1 MLKKF
6 KHVKTVTRDF
16 SKTYKASIEEALPNA
31 KQIVDRFHVLKNLT
45 DDISGYIKRV
55 LGDKLRIVGTPS
67 LPVLEKEIRNERE
80 HKKVETGMKKWE
92 LIKEAKKMKQAG
104 KNNSEIA
111 RVLHIARSTVIKY
124 LNITEPP
131 IDSRPCI
138 LDPFVPRIK
147 ELILEGYKYT
157 EIFHK
162 IKEEGYEGQIS
173 LYNSKMK
180 GIRWEVKH
188 MVRYL
193 KRSDI
198 KKLLYQPIDK
208 IKDKQ
213 KREDVETFLKE
224 HHIVKEILELVAE
237 FKTVLLG
244 NEKTKLRDW
253 IEKTE
258 KYKIPELDSFVK
270 LIRWDLD
277 AVENAITYN
286 YSNGLTEGHNN
297 KIKLIKRQMYGRCN
311 FDLLRLKVLS

>member
-6 KHVKTVTRDF
+6 QNVKTVTRDF
-16 SKTYKASIEEALPNA
+16 SKTYKAAIEEALPNA
-31 KQIVDRFHVLKNLT
+31 KQIVDRFHILKNLT
-45 DDISGYIKRV
+45 DDIGSYIKRV
-55 LGDKLRIVGTPS
+55 LGDKLKIASSTSQV
-67 LPVLEKEIRNERE
+67 VCEKEIRNKRE
-80 HKKVETGMKKWE
+80 QKKVETGMKKWE
-92 LIKEAKKMKQAG
+92 IIKEAKRMKQAG
-104 KNNSEIA
+104 RNNSEIA
-111 RVLHIARSTVIKY
+111 HMLHIARPTVIKY
-124 LNITEPP
+124 LSITEPP
-131 IDSRPCI
+131 IDARPCI

-147 ELILEGYKYT
+147 ELILAGYNYT

-180 GIRWEVKH
+180 GIRWEVKNKA
-188 MVRYL
+188 RYI

-213 KREDVETFLKE
+213 KREDVESFFKD
-224 HHIVKEILELVAE
+224 HFIVKEVLELVAE

-244 NEKTKLRDW
+244 NLRTNLRSW
-253 IEKTE
+253 IEKAE

-270 LIRWDLD
+270 LIRGDLE
-277 AVENAITYN
+277 AVENAIIYN

-297 KIKLIKRQMYGRCN
+297 KIK
-311 FDLLRLKVLS
+311 